1 MSSYLPWRRSK
12 NVVRILRLQG
22 MIQAQSSS
30 PRALNLR
37 RVEKSIDRAFDVKKV
52 KPRAVC
58 LEVNSMGGSACQSN
72 LIYNRIRSMAKEN
85 EIPVITFAED
95 AALSGGYWLALAG
108 DEIFVDQNTF
118 IGSIGALSVN
128 VGLVEA
134 AKKLGKVGIYRK

>member
-1 MSSYLPWRRSK
+1 M
-12 NVVRILRLQG
+12 
-22 MIQAQSSS
+22 
-30 PRALNLR
+30 
-37 RVEKSIDRAFDVKKV
+37 KKV